1 MEIGFKEVLVGI
13 VILLVVVF
21 YSLKAKYM
29 LTEKVAAKN
38 FETFLAANYGD
49 LLGYTDLRRFF
60 NTGNMNPNC
69 FRVSVYQKKEPRVE
83 LFIKF
88 DAKTVATQT
97 DLPPDYP
104 DGFTFH
110 EQYVARIKLVEIHD
124 VISAKMK
131 PLGVALLWD
140 YNEVLFNLEERFTE
154 AEVLE
159 KSDYFLSLF
168 KAEDSEF
175 LGYYHELPLVIRYPH
190 KNAIPLVRE
199 LVQEDGNWRFKTLK
213 LYKRATDFETVRE
226 GLTKELQTYLEKSYP
241 TQQLY
246 DHFDTYVNPQDFSK
260 LLYIEFT
267 EAKKTKKEAEQQQLG
282 VWVSPVTG
290 YTLMYWNLHKGSV
303 KQVSFVAT
311 ANSIFMEDI
320 LAKEIPKFLELA

>member
-1 MEIGFKEVLVGI
+1 MEIGFKEVLLGI
-13 VILLVVVF
+13 VILLVVTF

-29 LTEKVAAKN
+29 VSEKVAAKN
-38 FETFLAANYGD
+38 FETFLEANYGD
-49 LLGYTDLRRFF
+49 LLTYTDLRRFF

-88 DAKTVATQT
+88 DAKTIATQT
-97 DLPPDYP
+97 DIVPDYP
-104 DGFTFH
+104 DGLTFH
-110 EQYVARIKLVEIHD
+110 ARYLDRIKLVEIHD

-131 PLGVALLWD
+131 PLGIALLWD
-140 YNEVLFNLEERFTE
+140 YDEVFFNLEERFSE

-159 KSDYFLSLF
+159 KLDYFLSLL

-175 LGYYHELPLVIRYPH
+175 LGYYHELPLVITYPY

-199 LVQEDGNWRFKTLK
+199 LVQEDGIWSFKTLK
-213 LYKRATDFETVRE
+213 LYRGAVHFEKERE
-226 GLTKELQTYLEKSYP
+226 ELTNALQNYLEKSYP

-246 DHFDTYVNPQDFSK
+246 NHFDTYVNPHDFSK

-267 EAKKTKKEAEQQQLG
+267 EAKKTKKETEEQQLG
-282 VWVSPVTG
+282 RWVSPVTG

-311 ANSIFMEDI
+311 DNTIAMEDV
-320 LAKEIPKFLELA
+320 LAKEIPRFLALA